1 MSNSAYFIQYHF
13 NIIPVTCIR
22 LLDALSVET
31 RTNFF
36 GNALRQLMTS
46 ICFKIGLD
54 LARLILILSFKFFC
68 QLLLRWQTSTLLKI
82 PQISFYQTTT
92 FL

>member
-1 MSNSAYFIQYHF
+1 MSMSNSAYFIQYHF
-13 NIIPVTCIR
+13 NIIPFTCIR

-54 LARLILILSFKFFC
+54 LARLILILSF
-68 QLLLRWQTSTLLKI
+68 
-82 PQISFYQTTT
+82 
-92 FL
+92 